1 MKVVRQITTQ
11 VDITS
16 MVEMYSPDIESI
28 ILKHLQDRFV
38 GVCYQSCLIQNI
50 KKIVR
55 RSGIKINQM
64 AATGQGYIDVEFE
77 VEAIEYLQNEGIV
90 AKVDE
95 MNEQYSYMVLNKDNH
110 TAINMRRVAELKSV
124 NIGNHLPLRVLVRKY
139 QIAKQMISVIAT
151 LYTLPQ
157 EESYI
162 FEIEPLTDE
171 EKGELEYELDEIKK
185 LEKQISKVDSKL
197 LKFFND
203 LLYPFKNKK
212 FTSLGSVEDMRKMKS
227 SGLVVRHE
235 RTDKLEP
242 DIIVLT
248 KTKKNKLETRKDSAK
263 LVYMRFFNDY
273 KLHMMMMLEL
283 CSSFEEKALRDE
295 HNHIWDIYK
304 SYKKP

>member
-1 MKVVRQITTQ
+1 MKVVRQITTR
-11 VDITS
+11 VDIKS
-16 MVEMYSPDIESI
+16 MVEMYTPDIESV

-38 GVCYQSCLIQNI
+38 DSCFQSCLIQSI
-50 KKIVR
+50 KRIVR
-55 RSGIKINQM
+55 RSDLKINQM

-77 VEAIEYLQNEGIV
+77 VNAIEYLQNEGIV

-95 MNEQYSYMVLNKDNH
+95 ISEQYSYMVLNKDNN
-110 TAINMRRVAELKSV
+110 TAINMRKTADLKLINV
-124 NIGNHLPLRVLVRKY
+124 GNEIPLRVLIKKY
-139 QIAKQMISVIAT
+139 EIAKKMISVIAA

-157 EESYI
+157 EESYV

-171 EKGELEYELDEIKK
+171 EKSELGYELEEIKK

-212 FTSLGSVEDMRKMKS
+212 FTSPGSVEDMRKMKA

-242 DIIVLT
+242 DIIVLA
-248 KTKKNKLETRKDSAK
+248 KTKKNAIGARKDSAK

-273 KLHMMMMLEL
+273 KLHMMIMLEL
-283 CSSFEEKALRDE
+283 CSSFEDKAHRDD
-295 HNHIWDIYK
+295 HSHIWDIYK

>member
-1 MKVVRQITTQ
+1 MKVVRQITTR
-11 VDITS
+11 VDIKS
-16 MVEMYSPDIESI
+16 MVEMYTPDIESV

-38 GVCYQSCLIQNI
+38 DSCFQSCLIQSI
-50 KKIVR
+50 KRIVR
-55 RSGIKINQM
+55 RSDLKINQM

-77 VEAIEYLQNEGIV
+77 VNAIEYLQNEGIV

-95 MNEQYSYMVLNKDNH
+95 ISEQYSYMVLNKDNN
-110 TAINMRRVAELKSV
+110 TAINMRKTADLKLINV
-124 NIGNHLPLRVLVRKY
+124 GNEIPLRVLIKKY
-139 QIAKQMISVIAT
+139 EIAKKMISVIAA

-157 EESYI
+157 EESYV

-171 EKGELEYELDEIKK
+171 EKSELGYELEEIKK

-203 LLYPFKNKK
+203 LFYPFKNKK
-212 FTSLGSVEDMRKMKS
+212 FTSPGSVEDMRKMKA

-242 DIIVLT
+242 DIIVLA
-248 KTKKNKLETRKDSAK
+248 KTKKNAIGARKDFAK

-273 KLHMMMMLEL
+273 KLHMMIMLEL
-283 CSSFEEKALRDE
+283 CSSFEDKAHRDD
-295 HNHIWDIYK
+295 HSHIWDIYK